1 MAPYRPWSVHSFT
14 KWNIVSLYPFLN
26 GIDEH
31 NNELICSDQDNLEII
46 HIRDVLVNTYTKIY
60 ESRNIYRKLISV
72 YAIVNLFTEFVLMK
86 E

>member
-1 MAPYRPWSVHSFT
+1 MKYCQLVSF
-14 KWNIVSLYPFLN
+14 FLN
-26 GIDEH
+26 GIDEN

-46 HIRDVLVNTYTKIY
+46 HIRDVLVNAYTKIY

-72 YAIVNLFTEFVLMK
+72 YAIVNLFTEFVVMK